1 MGTNCSVSARLPRQ
15 HVSPRSR
22 LLRTLAGS
30 SLRHRGGSSRGSSCL
45 SSRVHS
51 SSPTTDSTHSS
62 SPSSNSSSSSK
73 HPSSSLGSS
82 SSPSSSSSSSPSSS
96 SRGSHPGGQTTLI
109 PEDVNQLPSSSSSLN
124 SSSSSNSS
132 NSSSSQAHRRQLTFS
147 KLRLRSR
154 RQSGCRA
161 VWQTQELLDVNS
173 RHPPLVKSK

>member
-45 SSRVHS
+45 SSRVLS

-62 SPSSNSSSSSK
+62 SPSSNSSSS
-73 HPSSSLGSS
+73 
-82 SSPSSSSSSSPSSS
+82 
-96 SRGSHPGGQTTLI
+96 GSHPGGQTTLI

-124 SSSSSNSS
+124 SSSSSNSSSNFSPSSNSSNSSSSSSS

>member
-1 MGTNCSVSARLPRQ
+1 MG
-15 HVSPRSR
+15 
-22 LLRTLAGS
+22 
-30 SLRHRGGSSRGSSCL
+30 
-45 SSRVHS
+45 
-51 SSPTTDSTHSS
+51 
-62 SPSSNSSSSSK
+62 
-73 HPSSSLGSS
+73 
-82 SSPSSSSSSSPSSS
+82 PSSS

-124 SSSSSNSS
+124 SSSSSNSSSNFSPSSNSSSSSSSSS

>member
-1 MGTNCSVSARLPRQ
+1 MG
-15 HVSPRSR
+15 
-22 LLRTLAGS
+22 
-30 SLRHRGGSSRGSSCL
+30 
-45 SSRVHS
+45 
-51 SSPTTDSTHSS
+51 
-62 SPSSNSSSSSK
+62 

-82 SSPSSSSSSSPSSS
+82 SSPSSSSSSTPSSS

-109 PEDVNQLPSSSSSLN
+109 PEDVNQLPSSSSSIN
-124 SSSSSNSS
+124 S

>member
-1 MGTNCSVSARLPRQ
+1 MG
-15 HVSPRSR
+15 
-22 LLRTLAGS
+22 
-30 SLRHRGGSSRGSSCL
+30 
-45 SSRVHS
+45 
-51 SSPTTDSTHSS
+51 
-62 SPSSNSSSSSK
+62 
-73 HPSSSLGSS
+73 
-82 SSPSSSSSSSPSSS
+82 
-96 SRGSHPGGQTTLI
+96 RGSHPGGQTTLI

-132 NSSSSQAHRRQLTFS
+132 SNFSPSSNSSNSSSSNSSSNQAHRRQLTFS

>member
-1 MGTNCSVSARLPRQ
+1 MGAD
-15 HVSPRSR
+15 
-22 LLRTLAGS
+22 S
-30 SLRHRGGSSRGSSCL
+30 SLRHRGGSRGSSCL
-45 SSRVHS
+45 SSRVLS

-82 SSPSSSSSSSPSSS
+82 SSPSSSSSSSPSSN

-132 NSSSSQAHRRQLTFS
+132 SNFSPSSNSSNSSQAHRRQLTFS